1 MRRLLTLLLAVCLL
15 GALAAC
21 GTQTPP
27 EAPPAPESP
36 EVPAPEVPA
45 PEVPEDQ
52 NEGCAVYDCGEI
64 EIALPA
70 KCLDQLIVD
79 TDFPD
84 AEDSWRPLMSVY
96 ERASVEAAEADW
108 GEGSGAG
115 FLFGV
120 LAMDRAGYERLLC
133 EALPG
138 VKVIAAEGER
148 YYARTFPTDVQF
160 YRSGGIDMESEEWRT
175 WETLN
180 QMDGA
185 VMADMIR
192 RNGLTPCD
200 GAELFTRSFTW
211 EGAHACLRFCH
222 PGKYGEDTYVL
233 ALSQPVRQGEG
244 GIWCVDRWMYEGANP
259 MIWFPDTGLP
269 AGEYYAGLQ
278 AACDA
283 GEHPELLTPAGAA
296 AAFIRDHFGTEP
308 AEEDLHPLDAEAEA
322 RAMADL
328 RLREIAAEV
337 CAGKDVDGM
346 ALLACLGRVG
356 EDNWASLGMLEPVG
370 LEGDWWPALLAAL
383 EGAAVGGD
391 QSARDRDMMAFCLM
405 IRNGP
410 SQYYEA
416 VSALVREQREADGGA
431 FAAALAEF
439 STEEQMYLRAVIDG

>member
-1 MRRLLTLLLAVCLL
+1 MRRFWTSLLTLCLL
-15 GALAAC
+15 GFLAGC
-21 GTQTPP
+21 GAQTPP
-27 EAPPAPESP
+27 EPPSDAETPVPEIPAPEP
-36 EVPAPEVPA
+36 
-45 PEVPEDQ
+45 PEDPDKDY
-52 NEGCAVYDCGEI
+52 AIYDCGEI
-64 EIALPA
+64 QIALPA
-70 KCLDQLIVD
+70 EHLDLLMVD
-79 TDFPD
+79 TAFPD
-84 AEDSWRPLMSVY
+84 AAERWKPLISVY

-120 LAMDRAGYERLLC
+120 LAMDRAGYEQLLC

-160 YRSGGIDMESEEWRT
+160 YRSGGIDMESAEWRT

-211 EGAHACLRFCH
+211 EGPHACLRFCH
-222 PGKYGEDTYVL
+222 PGKYGEDAYVL
-233 ALSQPVRQGEG
+233 ALSQPVRQGAG
-244 GIWCVDRWMYEGANP
+244 GVWCVDRWMYEGADP

-296 AAFIRDHFGTEP
+296 AAFIRDYFGTEP

-328 RLREIAAEV
+328 RLRELVAEV
-337 CAGKDVDGM
+337 YAGKDVDGM
-346 ALLACLGRVG
+346 ALLACLGLVG

-391 QSARDRDMMAFCLM
+391 QPARDRDMMAFCLT
-405 IRNGP
+405 IREDL
-410 SQYYEA
+410 SRRREA
-416 VSALVREQREADGGA
+416 VARLVRTQRESDGGA
-431 FAAALAEF
+431 FAAALESF
-439 STEEQMYLRAVIDG
+439 SPEEQAYLKAAVDVDG